1 MCGGSRGL
9 YSQGFRKFGAHPV
22 GRPGCALYSGGSELT
37 GRVGA
42 VLLGPRSGHDGCL
55 MTPTLVY
62 LHGIGSEH
70 DDAWR
75 DVVSAALAEVGYPGL
90 LDGVDCRSPKYPN
103 TLRYPSDENH
113 VLPPQMS
120 SHVSRSERDELRW
133 RVERATA
140 DLERALGTHAAG
152 WTMPLAAETVPA
164 VMKVIPQ
171 ARRYLE
177 DEATRAN
184 TLHRVLAALPES
196 GPIVLMAHSL
206 GTVIAADLLT
216 RLPAGIEVTGVI
228 TMGSPAGHLAV
239 HRRSDR
245 LEVLREPLPQVA
257 WWLNVWGGADPV
269 TGLRGISHRF
279 PWVLDIMLPG
289 VRHPMENYLGS
300 ATVATAVGR
309 ALFGSW
315 DRGLSLV
322 ESLPEPEI
330 DDVELNGYLL
340 LTYAHFIAE
349 HLPNK
354 QQARF
359 RGALEVVRA
368 DLTARLELTDTGE
381 PPDPARLRTLSKSTA
396 LMPLLGVA
404 MTNPAAPYDNAIS
417 TAARRAALHDLAVW
431 IGLYSGYGRTL
442 QRALTRASMAISPT
456 WVDRMW
462 LRPRRSRP
470 PEGLDAVELTAIRL
484 VAAELARQREGLDS
498 DPQIYGALAHAE
510 SELLRDRARLSPYS
524 DPRGPTIRL
533 LDRQLRTLTRAIR
546 TLDRQGLGPD

>member
-1 MCGGSRGL
+1 VQC
-9 YSQGFRKFGAHPV
+9 
-22 GRPGCALYSGGSELT
+22 
-37 GRVGA
+37 
-42 VLLGPRSGHDGCL
+42 SGHDGRL

-62 LHGIGSEH
+62 LHGIGAEH

-75 DVVSAALAEVGYPGL
+75 DVVSAALVEVGYPGL
-90 LDGVDCRSPKYPN
+90 LEGVDCRAPKYPN
-103 TLRYPSDENH
+103 TLRYPSDERH
-113 VLPPQMS
+113 VLPPQTWAN
-120 SHVSRSERDELRW
+120 VSRSERDDLRW

-140 DLERALGTHAAG
+140 DLERALGAHAAG
-152 WTMPLAAETVPA
+152 WGMPLAAETVPA
-164 VMKVIPQ
+164 VLKVIPQ

-196 GPIVLMAHSL
+196 GPIVLLAHSL

-216 RLPAGIEVTGVI
+216 RLPVGIEVVGVI
-228 TMGSPAGHLAV
+228 TVGSPAGLLAV
-239 HRRSDR
+239 HRGSDR
-245 LEVLREPLPQVA
+245 LGVLREPLPQVS

-279 PWVLDIMLPG
+279 PWVLDIVLPG

-300 ATVATAVGR
+300 ATVACAVGR
-309 ALFGSW
+309 ALFGSL
-315 DRGLSLV
+315 DRELSV
-322 ESLPEPEI
+322 PESLPEPEI
-330 DDVELNGYLL
+330 DDVELNAYLL
-340 LTYAHFIAE
+340 LAYAHFIAE

-368 DLTARLELTDTGE
+368 DLSARLELTDTGE

-404 MTNPAAPYDNAIS
+404 MTNPVAPYDSAIS
-417 TAARRAALHDLAVW
+417 AVARRDALHDLAVW

-442 QRALTRASMAISPT
+442 QRALTQASMAISPT

-462 LRPRRSRP
+462 LRPRRLRSPGR
-470 PEGLDAVELTAIRL
+470 LDAVELTAIRL

-498 DPQIYGALAHAE
+498 DPRVYAALAHAE
-510 SELLRDRARLSPYS
+510 SEMLRDRARLSPYS
-524 DPRGPTIRL
+524 DPGGPAVRL
-533 LDRQLRTLTRAIR
+533 LDRQVRTLSRALRTLNRK
-546 TLDRQGLGPD
+546 GLAPI

>member
-1 MCGGSRGL
+1 ML
-9 YSQGFRKFGAHPV
+9 VA
-22 GRPGCALYSGGSELT
+22 
-37 GRVGA
+37 
-42 VLLGPRSGHDGCL
+42 RSGHDGRL

-62 LHGIGSEH
+62 LHGIGAEH

-75 DVVSAALAEVGYPGL
+75 DVLSAALVEVGYPGL
-90 LDGVDCRSPKYPN
+90 DGVDCRAPKYPN
-103 TLRYPSDENH
+103 TLRYPSDERH
-113 VLPPQMS
+113 VLPPQTRP
-120 SHVSRSERDELRW
+120 HGSRSERDDLRW

-140 DLERALGTHAAG
+140 DLERALGAHAAG
-152 WTMPLAAETVPA
+152 WAVPLAAETIPA
-164 VMKVIPQ
+164 VMKVLPQ

-196 GPIVLMAHSL
+196 GTIVLVAHSL

-216 RLPAGIEVTGVI
+216 RLPPGTEVAGVI
-228 TMGSPAGHLAV
+228 TVGSPAGLLGV
-239 HRRSDR
+239 HRGSDR
-245 LEVLREPLPQVA
+245 LEVLREPLPQVG

-279 PWVLDIMLPG
+279 PWVLDIVLPG

-300 ATVATAVGR
+300 ATVACAVGR
-309 ALFGSW
+309 ALFGSL
-315 DRGLSLV
+315 DRELSV
-322 ESLPEPEI
+322 TESLPEPEI
-330 DDVELNGYLL
+330 DDVELNAYLL
-340 LTYAHFIAE
+340 LTYAHFVAE

-368 DLTARLELTDTGE
+368 DLTERFGLTDTGN

-396 LMPLLGVA
+396 LMPLLGLA
-404 MTNPAAPYDNAIS
+404 MTNPVAPYDNAIG
-417 TAARRAALHDLAVW
+417 AVARRDALYDLVVW
-431 IGLYSGYGRTL
+431 IGLYSGYGHTL
-442 QRALTRASMAISPT
+442 HRALTQASMAISPT

-462 LRPRRSRP
+462 LRQRRPRP
-470 PEGLDAVELTAIRL
+470 PGRLDAVELTAIRL
-484 VAAELARQREGLDS
+484 VAAELARQREGLDP
-498 DPQIYGALAHAE
+498 DPRVFAALARAE

-524 DPRGPTIRL
+524 DPHGPTIRL

-546 TLDRQGLGPD
+546 TLNRKGLSAT